1 MFCYISPVPYI
12 ISILLQTV
20 SPKEWDR
27 EIQKD
32 EARWLNA
39 SQLYRNRQVIV
50 PSSFCVWIFAAT
62 RERVDFSLFFSQ
74 LKIQVL
80 MAESD
85 LGSVWNYYFSSVL
98 TNWIFLHFSSQFH
111 FLICVLNNLEVPLE
125 VDIHFKMKNQSTGF
139 WKWQI
144 KLSYYLFIY
153 FIFCFNMKTSMNSAW
168 THDMLWLTCPSPKAF
183 TVF

>member
-1 MFCYISPVPYI
+1 MHFLYWCFATFHQFLTLYQFFFKQWVQRSGIERYKRMRPDDLMLHSCTGTDK
-12 ISILLQTV
+12 LLCPLLFVCEYLQ
-20 SPKEWDR
+20 PWGKEWT
-27 EIQKD
+27 
-32 EARWLNA
+32 
-39 SQLYRNRQVIV
+39 
-50 PSSFCVWIFAAT
+50 FHF
-62 RERVDFSLFFSQ
+62 FFSQ

-144 KLSYYLFIY
+144 KLSYYLFIFLY
-153 FIFCFNMKTSMNSAW
+153 FVLTWRHLWIQHELMTCFG
-168 THDMLWLTCPSPKAF
+168 
-183 TVF
+183 